1 MGSSDD
7 VCISHVQVELQAKAL
22 LLFTTLPYLTGRHLG
37 ARSSSPAPVL
47 HRIFP
52 VHTPPSPDA
61 ARPAAVPVYINI
73 RTAAA
78 AAAAAAVAGRPSLYH
93 PSTEPPLDT
102 ASIAP
107 GTVPDQQIMTSGYGT
122 AAAAGNG
129 NGNGILPGD
138 EEEPLLG
145 GRHGHKPVSKSM
157 LVRWRK
163 QLRAEVSRSWADLVL
178 LLCYVVTGLLD
189 SSSTQVWGAF
199 VSMQTGNTV
208 YVGLG
213 LASLIYPP
221 TSPRLYKS
229 GISLLSF
236 CVGSFFFARFHR
248 YFSPKRRWVLCVSFG
263 AQALLTVAAACIV
276 TFARASDDKDAVDWT
291 VLVPL
296 ALVAFQS
303 CGQAVTSRA
312 LKYNALTSVV
322 LTSIYCDLFSDQD
335 LFALHNVERN
345 RRAAAPLLLLLGAI
359 AGGVFSHSSVGIA
372 GALWTAAAIKLAM
385 VVMWFFW
392 PAEPEEDEA

>member
-1 MGSSDD
+1 
-7 VCISHVQVELQAKAL
+7 
-22 LLFTTLPYLTGRHLG
+22 
-37 ARSSSPAPVL
+37 
-47 HRIFP
+47 
-52 VHTPPSPDA
+52 
-61 ARPAAVPVYINI
+61 
-73 RTAAA
+73 
-78 AAAAAAVAGRPSLYH
+78 
-93 PSTEPPLDT
+93 
-102 ASIAP
+102 
-107 GTVPDQQIMTSGYGT
+107 MTSSYGT
-122 AAAAGNG
+122 AAPPVAAGNG
-129 NGNGILPGD
+129 HGNGVVGD
-138 EEEPLLG
+138 EEAPLLG
-145 GRHGHKPVSKSM
+145 GRHGRKPISKSV

-178 LLCYVVTGLLD
+178 LLCYIVTGLLD
-189 SSSTQVWGAF
+189 SASTQVWGAF

-213 LASLIYPP
+213 LASLAYPP

-229 GISLLSF
+229 GVSLLSF

-248 YFSPKRRWVLCVSFG
+248 FFSPKRRWVLCVSFG
-263 AQALLTVAAACIV
+263 AQALFTVAAACIV
-276 TFARASDDKDAVDWT
+276 TFAPGPSSGGDKDDSVVDWT

-345 RRAAAPLLLLLGAI
+345 RRAAAPLLLLLGAV
-359 AGGVFSHSSVGIA
+359 AGGVFSHSPVGIG
-372 GALWTAAAIKLAM
+372 GALWTAAAIKASM

-392 PAEPEEDEA
+392 PAEPEEDES